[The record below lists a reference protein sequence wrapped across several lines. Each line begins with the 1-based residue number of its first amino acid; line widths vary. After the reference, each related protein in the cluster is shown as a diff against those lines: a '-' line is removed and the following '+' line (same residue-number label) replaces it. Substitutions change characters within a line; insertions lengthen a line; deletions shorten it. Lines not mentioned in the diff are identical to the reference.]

1 MEGVPSRFACL
12 PDDDSTDW
20 IKPKDK
26 SKKGKSNSI
35 STDSKLATAKT
46 KKKNQPNNE
55 AKELQQLAFQ
65 TSNKKSKNKN
75 KSKSK
80 NENSKSSSKESAQYE
95 EWKEKDEKVITFF
108 EFGSIRFIKYNFKKK
123 ENNKHAKLIIFIKYC
138 SW

>member
-20 IKPKDK
+20 KQPKDK

-35 STDSKLATAKT
+35 STDAKLATAKT
-46 KKKNQPNNE
+46 KKKNQSNNE

-80 NENSKSSSKESAQYE
+80 NENAKSSNKESAQYE
-95 EWKEKDEKVITFF
+95 EWKEKDEKVIIFLHH
-108 EFGSIRFIKYNFKKK
+108 ECLSYYWRLQYAQNDKYYNYYNLFYITAGK
-123 ENNKHAKLIIFIKYC
+123 
-138 SW
+138 